1 MTTAERIQTKLQTA
15 LAPTLLEVIDDS
27 RKHAGHA
34 HMMSRSGT
42 AAATGETH
50 FRIKV
55 VAGAFHGKSRVD
67 RHRMINA
74 LLQEEFAGGVHALS
88 IDAKAPNE

>member
-1 MTTAERIQTKLQTA
+1 MTTAERIQTKLQNA
-15 LAPTLLEVIDDS
+15 LAPASLEVIDDS

-34 HMMSRSGT
+34 HMISRGGT
-42 AAATGETH
+42 ATTTGETH

-55 VAGAFHGKSRVD
+55 VARAFHGKSRVD

-88 IDAKAPNE
+88 IDAKTPDE

>member
-1 MTTAERIQTKLQTA
+1 MKTAERIQTKLQHA
-15 LAPTLLEVIDDS
+15 LAPTSLEVIDDS

-34 HMMSRSGT
+34 HMISRSGT
-42 AAATGETH
+42 ATTTDETH

-55 VAGAFHGKSRVD
+55 VAHAFHGKSRID

-88 IDAKAPNE
+88 IIAKTPDE

>member
-1 MTTAERIQTKLQTA
+1 MKTAERIETKLQNA
-15 LAPTLLEVIDDS
+15 LMPTRLEVIDDS

-34 HMMSRSGT
+34 HMIARSGT
-42 AAATGETH
+42 AATTGETH

-55 VAGAFHGKSRVD
+55 VAQAFNGKSRID

-88 IDAKAPNE
+88 IDAKTPDE